1 MLTRQN
7 QNIARTSNA
16 SGKQGQLVFFLISTL
31 FLAGCADRF
40 QPDAVAEIQVAPVT
54 VTVKVLNQ
62 TQLDVFF
69 DDNRTDLLILPTT
82 IGYAKGS
89 ERLAASFRRQL
100 LAQGADPDNVD
111 LLHLKGEVSGVTVS
125 FVRQRTQVSECQ
137 PYRYRNELGFGH
149 TPQATGCYVEGNRW
163 MSLQHPER
171 AAQPAA
177 MDKVR

>member
-1 MLTRQN
+1 M
-7 QNIARTSNA
+7 
-16 SGKQGQLVFFLISTL
+16 
-31 FLAGCADRF
+31 
-40 QPDAVAEIQVAPVT
+40 
-54 VTVKVLNQ
+54 
-62 TQLDVFF
+62 
-69 DDNRTDLLILPTT
+69 
-82 IGYAKGS
+82 
-89 ERLAASFRRQL
+89 AASFRRQL

-137 PYRYRNELGFGH
+137 PYRDRNELGFGH

-177 MDKVR
+177 MGKVR